1 MKETNNKCSILYNRS
16 WTVKPTREKKLSD
29 EIINFINE
37 DRGVSDEVSQIAMVI
52 TSNIIKEISDA
63 INQEDIL
70 PNQYF
75 ERKGDYLFSGYGIK
89 INVQWS
95 FYNVG
100 DSSQITNEMRTSAVA
115 NISKHEMTVTLLSV
129 NMRYDISS
137 FKETIQ
143 HETMHFF
150 ENYKRGYA
158 PYKEQGRYDKAYN
171 YLKQNAG
178 DSTNNDVLDET
189 SKTILKIRRY
199 IAEIIYISTAY
210 EQRAFA
216 NGAYSYL
223 MLHQKDAAFKFSTAI
238 QGTKLFDWLKEIE
251 DAIKFLAEYNGEPEL
266 LESELEEYKIDRFEL
281 MSIAKG
287 ARKNLIR
294 QMGRIISK
302 AIDDTEK
309 QYPSHSAII
318 PENAEE
324 KSARLTKMWT
334 MLNKK
339 YFLN

>member
-1 MKETNNKCSILYNRS
+1 MKSDFEQFPYCKDACGY
-16 WTVKPTREKKLSD
+16 KPSLEEMLTK
-29 EIINFINE
+29 EIIDFLFE
-37 DRGVSDEVSQIAMVI
+37 DRGVSEEVSQIAMIV
-52 TSNIIKEISDA
+52 TNNILKEISDV
-63 INQEDIL
+63 IIQEKIL

-75 ERKGDYLFSGYGIK
+75 ELKGNYPFSGYGIK
-89 INVQWS
+89 INVQWT

-100 DSSQITNEMRTSAVA
+100 DNSQITNKMRTSAVA
-115 NISKHEMTVTLLSV
+115 NISRHEMTVTLLSV
-129 NMRYDISS
+129 NMKYNASS

-143 HETMHFF
+143 HEAMHFF

-158 PYKEQGRYDKAYN
+158 PYKEQSKYDKAYN
-171 YLKQNAG
+171 YLKQNASIVIDNG
-178 DSTNNDVLDET
+178 KLDET
-189 SKTILKIRRY
+189 AKTILEIKKY

-223 MLHQKDAAFKFSTAI
+223 MQHQEDASFKFSTAI

-251 DAIKFLAEYNGEPEL
+251 DAINFLTEYNGKPEL
-266 LESELEEYKIDRFEL
+266 LETELEEYKIDRFEL

-294 QMGRIISK
+294 LTGRIISK
-302 AIDDTEK
+302 AMDDTEK
-309 QYPSHSAII
+309 QYPSHTVII
-318 PENAEE
+318 PENDEE
-324 KSARLTKMWT
+324 KAARLTRMWT